1 MTSSLIAGLTAV
13 VGPENVLHRRD
24 EMLVYECDGYMV
36 EKRVPDVV
44 VFPTSTEHV
53 VEIVKLCNRHEVPF
67 VPRGAGTSLAG
78 GTLTIGGG
86 VMICLTRM
94 KRILEVSI
102 RDRYAIVESGVV
114 NVWLTRS
121 LAGTGFHY
129 APDPSSQGACT
140 IGGNV
145 ATNSGGPH
153 TLKYGVTVNHIK
165 GATLVMPD
173 GTLVETGGVT
183 EDNPG
188 YDLTGLIVGNEGTF
202 GIVTKVV
209 VNLTRDPEAG
219 RTLLAV
225 FDTVDQATETVSGII
240 AAGIVPAALEM
251 LDNLMIRAV
260 EQAFGFGFPV
270 EAGAVLII
278 EVDGLDA
285 GLDRE
290 AQAITQIVHGHGGS
304 VGRSITWRTRKEPEY
319 VAIWKSRKS
328 AFGAI
333 GRLSPTYCTQDGVV
347 PRTKLPEILRY
358 HRRGRQAPRSSHRQ
372 CVPRRRRQH
381 PPDPAVRRARRRA
394 GQARLPGEPRDP
406 GRVHSP
412 GRQRD
417 RRARHRRR
425 KDGIHAQALFTGRS
439 GRHGGPAPDV
449 QSRRALQSVKDAAG
463 RRGVHRAI
471 KARAGDAGLICQ
483 WSVVVSVIRTPRS
496 NHAAGRTFGAPRLAH
511 RHPAAASDRSDR
523 SDPTDPSDSVR
534 RPAPDHHEA
543 RSKPRARAPG
553 RQSHP
558 PGLACSA

>member
-1 MTSSLIAGLTAV
+1 MSQALEEIKSAPVSSGVIADLVAI
-13 VGPENVLHRRD
+13 VGTENVLQRRD

-44 VFPTSTEHV
+44 LFPTSTEHV
-53 VEIVKLCNRHEVPF
+53 VDVVKLCHRRGISF

-102 RDRYAIVESGVV
+102 RDRYAIVEAGVV

-165 GATLVMPD
+165 GVTLVMPD

-202 GIVTKVV
+202 GIVTKVA

-225 FDTVDQATETVSGII
+225 FETVDQATETVSGII

-260 EQAFGFGFPV
+260 EKAFGFGFPV

-290 AQAITQIVHGHGGS
+290 AQAITQIVHTHGGT
-304 VGRSITWRTRKEPEY
+304 VGKCITWRTRKEPEY

-347 PRTKLPEILRY
+347 PRTKLPEVLRY
-358 HRRGRQAPRSSHRQ
+358 IVEVGKRHDLRIANVFHAGDGNIHPILLFDERDQEQVKRVLIASHEILDKCIELGGSVTGEHGIGVEKMEFMPKLFSPEDLAAMVALRQTFNPDGRCNPSKM
-372 CVPRRRRQH
+372 
-381 PPDPAVRRARRRA
+381 
-394 GQARLPGEPRDP
+394 LPG
-406 GRVHSP
+406 G
-412 GRQRD
+412 
-417 RRARHRRR
+417 
-425 KDGIHAQALFTGRS
+425 
-439 GRHGGPAPDV
+439 
-449 QSRRALQSVKDAAG
+449 AG
-463 RRGVHRAI
+463 CI
-471 KARAGDAGLICQ
+471 
-483 WSVVVSVIRTPRS
+483 
-496 NHAAGRTFGAPRLAH
+496 
-511 RHPAAASDRSDR
+511 
-523 SDPTDPSDSVR
+523 
-534 RPAPDHHEA
+534 E
-543 RSKPRARAPG
+543 RSKPG
-553 RQSHP
+553 R
-558 PGLACSA
+558 GISA